1 MLRPLLILILICGP
15 TLLTSEVM
23 AQSQHHEQVQERT
36 IDESFERLVCFTEEL
51 PQRGPLFGAWGKY
64 ETRDPS
70 EPPDPIATD
79 RPDFTES
86 STTVG
91 AGVAQIEAGY
101 TYTRR
106 SNEQLRSHAWG
117 EPLLR
122 VGVVADWIELRAA
135 LAPTSE
141 IANIVGNG
149 LKESGVEDLYLGVKI
164 GLTAQSSWLPELSVV
179 PQMTFPTGNTHFTSG
194 RTLPGCNLI
203 YGWDITESLSSTGST
218 QFNFAVN
225 GNDTYVEWAQ
235 SWTLGLALTD
245 TVGCYSEWF
254 AIIPNGS
261 FSMATEQY
269 LDGGLTWRLN
279 DDIQLDA
286 RVGTGLND
294 AAADFFGGIGLSM
307 RFR

>member
-1 MLRPLLILILICGP
+1 MLRPLSILILICGHS
-15 TLLTSEVM
+15 LLVSDVI
-23 AQSQHHEQVQERT
+23 AQSQQHRRTPELT
-36 IDESFERLVCFTEEL
+36 IDESFERLVSFTEEL
-51 PQRGPLFGAWGKY
+51 PQSGPLFGAWGKY
-64 ETRDPS
+64 EPRDIN
-70 EPPDPIATD
+70 EPLEPIATD

-106 SNEQLRSHAWG
+106 SSEHLRSHAWG

-122 VGVVADWIELRAA
+122 VGVFADWIELRAA
-135 LAPTSE
+135 LAPTTE
-141 IANIVGNG
+141 VVNIPGNG
-149 LKESGVEDLYLGVKI
+149 LRETGVEDLYLGVKI
-164 GLTAQSSWLPELSVV
+164 GLTSQSGWLPELSVV
-179 PQMTFPTGNTHFTSG
+179 PQMTVPTGITHFTSD

-203 YGWDITESLSSTGST
+203 YGWEITESLSSTGST
-218 QFNFAVN
+218 QFNYAIDD
-225 GNDTYVEWAQ
+225 NDTYVEWAQ

-254 AIIPNGS
+254 AILPDRS
-261 FSMATEQY
+261 SSVPAEQY
-269 LDGGLTWRLN
+269 LDGGFTWRLN

-286 RVGTGLND
+286 RMGTGLNA
-294 AAADFFGGIGLSM
+294 AAADFFGGVGLSV